1 MTSRSHHFKD
11 KPFRQLDVPLDKIE
25 VRPGHRAIIQKKADN
40 LAISMREEGLNF
52 PILLSDR
59 LGPESRVL
67 IAGRHRL
74 EAARKLEWLKIPA
87 FVVEMTETEER
98 LREISDN
105 LFRAELTVLERSKQI
120 AEWVRLTGKA
130 LSVEEDQ
137 PEVLVQVEPKPQ
149 GGRPEGGAR
158 AAARELGIDRNE
170 VRRADKID
178 SITEKAQEA
187 AVEAGLDDNQAAL
200 LKVASAAPE
209 KQIEVLAGI
218 TKKKTEKKTKA
229 KAPKQEKRE
238 VSQAHAQGIYDD
250 CDDRDIDSLF
260 MDSTAPIRDKIA
272 EAIKFCLV
280 PSDFKT
286 ALELIGDADPTVKG
300 PTLDEVWARAHDP
313 ERVAFF
319 DLLRIAPEQRPW
331 WYQPAQIASL
341 PIGAPPKPFHM
352 QRATAALRG
361 LIGEFYDCDNG
372 WNDEERAEGAEEIRN
387 TLALTDEDLEGRIET
402 FIETLIASAPANV
415 SRRRAETRAVAKRKA
430 PVPVEVELDRS
441 APWKSLPSVE
451 ASQATPRHSTLN
463 VKDYLPGLLPGRAD
477 PVEPEVADDTPKARA
492 DRRRAAKEAQK
503 VAA

>member
-1 MTSRSHHFKD
+1 MSSRSHHFKD

-25 VRPGHRAIIQKKADN
+25 VRPGRRAIIQKKADN

-137 PEVLVQVEPKPQ
+137 PEVLVQVEAKPQ

-178 SITEKAQEA
+178 SITEEAQEA

-200 LKVASAAPE
+200 LKIAAAAPE
-209 KQIEVLAGI
+209 KQVEVLAGI
-218 TKKKTEKKTKA
+218 TARKAEKKTKA
-229 KAPKQEKRE
+229 KAK
-238 VSQAHAQGIYDD
+238 
-250 CDDRDIDSLF
+250 
-260 MDSTAPIRDKIA
+260 
-272 EAIKFCLV
+272 
-280 PSDFKT
+280 
-286 ALELIGDADPTVKG
+286 
-300 PTLDEVWARAHDP
+300 
-313 ERVAFF
+313 
-319 DLLRIAPEQRPW
+319 
-331 WYQPAQIASL
+331 
-341 PIGAPPKPFHM
+341 APPTIELGASEYTVEPNL
-352 QRATAALRG
+352 AELVNALH
-361 LIGEFYDCDNG
+361 
-372 WNDEERAEGAEEIRN
+372 
-387 TLALTDEDLEGRIET
+387 
-402 FIETLIASAPANV
+402 
-415 SRRRAETRAVAKRKA
+415 RAVAEPFVNDLGPLFIGFVKAHPGLEADAITSLHSALDGVETMCRKMREPLMDA
-430 PVPVEVELDRS
+430 EDARLAAKQSESVETPPPVVEVELDRS
-441 APWKSLPSVE
+441 APWKSLPAVE

-463 VKDYLPGLLPGRAD
+463 MKDYLPGLLSPGAAATA
-477 PVEPEVADDTPKARA
+477 EAEAADDTPQARA